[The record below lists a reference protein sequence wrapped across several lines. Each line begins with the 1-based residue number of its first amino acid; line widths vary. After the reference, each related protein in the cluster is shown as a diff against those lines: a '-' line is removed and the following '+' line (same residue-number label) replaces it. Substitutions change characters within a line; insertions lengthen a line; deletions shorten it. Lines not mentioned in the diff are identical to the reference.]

1 MLLYQTENFGK
12 SYEYRSGSHE
22 NWTVPPHIHEYSEIL
37 FTKNG
42 TATVVLDGVTYRLPK
57 GHMIFILPNQV
68 HEFINETPSVVR
80 CAVFSNDHIP
90 AFFRRV
96 QRLKLQNPVLDF
108 SEHLAL
114 LDALER
120 TDVSDTL
127 TMCGLLNLIGS
138 LFLKNSELCPEN
150 RSGNKMLHDVI
161 LYISQNFTEEITLKD
176 IAARMGYHEK
186 YLSSCLHSVTG
197 MQFRMFLASYR
208 VHYAAQLLDAQRD
221 LPISE
226 VAFKSG
232 FSSVNTFNRCF
243 RGLTGM
249 TPTAYKKTVYKENVM

>member
-1 MLLYQTENFGK
+1 MLLYQRENFGK
-12 SYEYRSGSHE
+12 SYEYRSGAHE
-22 NWTVPPHIHEYSEIL
+22 NWIVPPHIHEYSEI
-37 FTKNG
+37 FFVKSG
-42 TATVVLDGVTYRLPK
+42 VATVILDGKTYRLPK
-57 GHMIFILPNQV
+57 HHVIFISPNQV
-68 HEFINETPSVVR
+68 HEYTDETPSVVR

-90 AFFRRV
+90 AFFRKV
-96 QRLKLQNPVLDF
+96 QGMKLQNPVLDF
-108 SEHLAL
+108 SKHLL
-114 LDALER
+114 LLEALE
-120 TDVSDTL
+120 TADYADHL
-127 TMCGLLNLIGS
+127 TMCGLLNLVGS

-150 RSGNKMLHDVI
+150 RREHKMLHEVI
-161 LYISQNFTEEITLKD
+161 SYISQNFTEEITLKE

-186 YLSSCLHSVTG
+186 YLSYSLHSLTG
-197 MQFRMFLASYR
+197 MHFRTFLASYR

-243 RGLTGM
+243 RDLTGM

>member
-22 NWTVPPHIHEYSEIL
+22 NWVVPPHIHEYSEIL

-138 LFLKNSELCPEN
+138 LFLKNSEL
-150 RSGNKMLHDVI
+150 
-161 LYISQNFTEEITLKD
+161 
-176 IAARMGYHEK
+176 
-186 YLSSCLHSVTG
+186 
-197 MQFRMFLASYR
+197 
-208 VHYAAQLLDAQRD
+208 
-221 LPISE
+221 
-226 VAFKSG
+226 
-232 FSSVNTFNRCF
+232 
-243 RGLTGM
+243 
-249 TPTAYKKTVYKENVM
+249 

>member
-22 NWTVPPHIHEYSEIL
+22 NWVVPPHIHEYSEI
-37 FTKNG
+37 FFVKSG
-42 TATVVLDGVTYRLPK
+42 VATVILDGKAYRLPK
-57 GHMIFILPNQV
+57 HQVIFILPNQV

-127 TMCGLLNLIGS
+127 TMCGLLNLVGS

-150 RSGNKMLHDVI
+150 RREHKMLHEVI
-161 LYISQNFTEEITLKD
+161 SYISQNFTEEITFKE

-186 YLSSCLHSVTG
+186 YLSYSMHSLTG
-197 MQFRMFLASYR
+197 MHFRTFLASYR
-208 VHYAAQLLDAQRD
+208 VHYATQLLEKNGKT
-221 LPISE
+221 PISE
-226 VAFKSG
+226 IAMESG

-243 RGLTGM
+243 RDLTGM